1 MLASSALARVQLVSC
16 HGATEGI
23 LITLTTFHSFLMQIA
38 VSMEVCDVFYSKYN
52 LYYVYL
58 EQRKGKINSSRQSE
72 KKNKLKKQPPPSKL
86 SFLSL
91 PAVDTS

>member
-1 MLASSALARVQLVSC
+1 MLASSALARVLLVSC

-23 LITLTTFHSFLMQIA
+23 LITLTTFRSFLMQIA

-58 EQRKGKINSSRQSE
+58 EQRKGKINSSTQNE
-72 KKNKLKKQPPPSKL
+72 KNELKKTTT
-86 SFLSL
+86 SL
-91 PAVDTS
+91 